1 MRVFAW
7 VVLGIVLFVIF
18 ALLYYLVVGKI
29 IFKFSFSRKS
39 LHDRVMKKGIDQ
51 QIQEHKIDLGWWEKY
66 KFQVLSI
73 KSFDGLKLVGH
84 YFDNKSDKTV
94 IVVHG
99 FGGNYREMQHFC
111 KFFYE
116 KNFNILAVENRAH
129 GESEGK
135 CIGFG
140 WLDRLDLLYWIELL
154 NQKFPEKK
162 IILFGLSMGATA
174 VCCVSGEKLP
184 KNVVG
189 IISDCAF
196 ANGDKQ
202 IDFVLKKYKIIGK
215 VLKKHLYDY
224 AKRVHSFD
232 VLKVDAIKQV
242 KNTKVPIL
250 FIHGNEDSYVPI
262 ENMYDLYNST
272 PSNLRDKYVVE
283 GAGHGLSYSVA
294 GVLYEKKINDFLK
307 SRTNL

>member
-7 VVLGIVLFVIF
+7 VVLGIILFIIF

-29 IFKFSFSRKS
+29 IFKFSFSRKI

-51 QIQEHKIDLGWWEKY
+51 QIQEHKIDLGWWDKY
-66 KFQVLSI
+66 KFQTLSI
-73 KSFDGLKLVGH
+73 KSFDNLKLVGH

-129 GESEGK
+129 GDSEGK

-140 WLDRLDLLYWIELL
+140 WLDRLDILYWIEFL
-154 NQKFPEKK
+154 NQKFSDKK

-174 VCCVSGEKLP
+174 VCCAAGEKLP
-184 KNVVG
+184 SNVVA

-196 ANGDKQ
+196 SNGDKQ
-202 IDFVLKKYKIIGK
+202 IDFVLRKYKPFAGI
-215 VLKKHLYDY
+215 LKKHLYDY
-224 AKRVHSFD
+224 TKRVHSFD
-232 VLKVDAIKQV
+232 VMKVDATKQV

-262 ENMYDLYNST
+262 ENMYDLFNST
-272 PSNLRDKYVVE
+272 PSNLRDKFIVE

-294 GVLYEKKINDFLK
+294 GVMYEKKINDFLK